1 MLYWFV
7 LNWDITFYKV
17 MICVLCLTLM
27 TLESAFSICV
37 GCMIYKAIIDK
48 NPQHCPGGVC
58 EIKKRE
64 PIQTFN
70 PLQASIAFITAIGLV
85 VGIYLFLA
93 KTESKTFFGEF
104 LHEAVLTK
112 AQLQKE
118 KDEAYQRALEKEF
131 GDDDDF

>member
-1 MLYWFV
+1 
-7 LNWDITFYKV
+7 
-17 MICVLCLTLM
+17 M

-37 GCMIYKAIIDK
+37 GCMIYKALVDR

-58 EIKKRE
+58 EIKKKE

-70 PLQASIAFITAIGLV
+70 PLQALIAIATFIGLL

-112 AQLQKE
+112 EQLQRE
-118 KDEAYQRALEKEF
+118 KDEAYQRELEKEF